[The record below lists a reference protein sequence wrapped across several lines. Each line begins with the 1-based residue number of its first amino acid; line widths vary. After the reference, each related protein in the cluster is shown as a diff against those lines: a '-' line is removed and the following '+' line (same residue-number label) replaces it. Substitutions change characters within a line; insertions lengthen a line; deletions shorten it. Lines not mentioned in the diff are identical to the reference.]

1 MTLASGKPVQ
11 FQNSNAPDTNSL
23 GAFIRGIRAQNGWT
37 LAEMSKRV
45 GIPVSTLSK
54 IERDKLSLNFD
65 KLQQLA
71 HRTGMPLSTLFAGP
85 SQPTP
90 QQSFGHGRRSVGPF
104 SQTLEVS
111 TEVYDYHYL
120 CTELLRKRMIPMLMN
135 VRAKTREEFGDLHRH
150 SGEEFIYVL
159 SGVVEVHT
167 EFYDPVVLQIG
178 EYLYIDSGMA
188 HAYLVA
194 DGYDEAT
201 FLGICSSAEEDLVG
215 ELLTQ
220 SKAKITT

>member
-1 MTLASGKPVQ
+1 MRSHGVDPHAI
-11 FQNSNAPDTNSL
+11 ASL
-23 GAFIRGIRAQNGWT
+23 GAFIRQLRMRKGWT
-37 LAEMSKRV
+37 LAQMSAVV

-71 HRTGMPLSTLFAGP
+71 HRTGVPLSTLFSGL

-90 QQSFGHGRRSVGPF
+90 PGGHGRRSFGPA

-111 TEVYDYHYL
+111 TKIYDYNYL

-135 VRAKTREEFGDLHRH
+135 VRARTLEAFGDLHRH
-150 SGEEFIYVL
+150 SGEEFVYVL
-159 SGVVEVHT
+159 AGAVEVQT
-167 EFYDPVVLQIG
+167 EFYDPVVLQVG
-178 EYLYIDSGMA
+178 EYMYIDSGMA

-194 DGYDEAT
+194 DGHDEAT
-201 FLGICSSAEEDLVG
+201 FLGICSSAEEDLLD
-215 ELLTQ
+215 ELLLKSTIE
-220 SKAKITT
+220 AAA